1 MIVYFLIAF
10 VAACVCAVLIV
21 RFEHLHPMSADSDLT
36 GPQKIHTHPVP
47 RVGGLAIMLGLIVC
61 VFIQTWGNWSSPM
74 WLVIL
79 ASLPAWGFGMLED
92 LCKRVGVW
100 TRLLAT
106 FASSLLGYW
115 LLGAYMPRL
124 DVPGLDV
131 IYTSTIV
138 IPVVFTM
145 VTVGGIAHAINII
158 DGFNGLAGMVSLLF
172 LCAFGYVAF
181 QLNDVFVLTI
191 CVSLAG
197 AILGFLVWNF
207 PVAHLFSGDGGA
219 YLIGFLIAEIA
230 VLLCV
235 RHSEV
240 SPWFPLLVVIY
251 PVFEVFYS
259 VYRRKFVRGLS
270 AGLPDALHFHQLIY
284 KRLVRWMVGSK
295 EAKHRAQR
303 NSMTSPYLWGVALL
317 SVAPAM
323 IFWDN
328 PGVLAGFVLIFCIGY
343 VWLYSRIV
351 SFRSPRF
358 LVIRKIYPGPI
369 RPLPKRPVK

>member
-1 MIVYFLIAF
+1 MILYFFIAF
-10 VAACVCAVLIV
+10 LVSTLVAVLII

-47 RVGGLAIMLGLIVC
+47 RIGGLAVMLGFVVSVIFQTGASFNHSLWLIV
-61 VFIQTWGNWSSPM
+61 
-74 WLVIL
+74 L
-79 ASLPAWGFGMLED
+79 ASLPAWAFGLLED
-92 LCKRVGVW
+92 VTKKIGVK
-100 TRLLAT
+100 TRLFAT
-106 FASSLLGYW
+106 FASALLGYW

-131 IYTSTIV
+131 VYTSYLI

-145 VTVGGIAHAINII
+145 VTVGGIAHAVNII
-158 DGFNGLAGMVSLLF
+158 DGFNGLAGVVSLLF
-172 LCAFGYVAF
+172 LAAFSYVAM
-181 QLNDVFVLTI
+181 QLGDTFVLSI
-191 CVSLAG
+191 CIALAG

-207 PVAHLFSGDGGA
+207 PVAHMFSGDGGA

-235 RHSEV
+235 RHPEV

-251 PVFEVFYS
+251 PVFEVFFS
-259 VYRRKFVRGLS
+259 IYRRRYVRGQS

-303 NSMTSPYLWGVALL
+303 NSMTSPYLWGVSLF
-317 SVAPAM
+317 SVVPAM
-323 IFWDN
+323 IFWDK
-328 PGVLAGFVLIFCIGY
+328 PAILAAFVVVFCVSY
-343 VWLYSRIV
+343 VWLYTRIV
-351 SFRSPRF
+351 TFRSPRF
-358 LVIRKIYPGPI
+358 LVVRKSYPGISKGTPDK
-369 RPLPKRPVK
+369 PDA